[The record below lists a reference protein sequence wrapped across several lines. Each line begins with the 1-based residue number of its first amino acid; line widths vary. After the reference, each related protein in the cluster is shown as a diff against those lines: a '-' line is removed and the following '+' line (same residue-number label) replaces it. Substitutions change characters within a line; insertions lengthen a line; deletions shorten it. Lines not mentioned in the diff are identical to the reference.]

1 MNPLNKLSGWI
12 WFLALTSGLTS
23 CVSTK
28 PAAFRNSFLPPAPRP
43 PVPKFVT
50 PEPPRLEPSLEWRN
64 PPRVVVAPSQQILR
78 PTRAESLIREAD
90 WHYQLGKKHYQE
102 GDEAGARRE
111 FDQAVDLLLSAPERA
126 RDRVVLEKKLEELVE
141 AIHRY
146 DLVGLGSG
154 EVLAEPGFEK
164 PPLEDIPQMT
174 FPIDP
179 TIKNKVIEEVRATV
193 SQLPL
198 EVNDA
203 VLGYIHYFST
213 ERGRKILVNG
223 LRRSGRYRS
232 LIQRIFDEEG
242 IPQELIHLAQ
252 AESGFLPRAVSRKR
266 ATGMWQFVWMRGR
279 EYGLT
284 QTAYTDDRL
293 DPERATRAAAW
304 HLRDL
309 YHQFGDWYLA
319 MAAYNCGP
327 GVVEK
332 AVERTGYADFWELR
346 RRNVLPKETANH
358 VPIILAMTIM
368 AKNARQYGLEGLE
381 LDPPVEYDTIEI
393 NAPTHLLLVAD
404 LAESPVSQIREL
416 NPALLKNVAP
426 VGYTLHAPKGTA
438 GALRSALET
447 VPASRRASWRMHR
460 VGEGETLATIAQR
473 YRMSR
478 ESILAANQKVAG
490 PPEAGDL
497 LLIPAAAPETKAS
510 VKRSVTRRPQPK
522 SATRKPS
529 PVRRA
534 SVQPS

>member
-1 MNPLNKLSGWI
+1 MNPLNKLSWWI

-28 PAAFRNSFLPPAPRP
+28 PAAFRNSFLPPAPKP
-43 PVPKFVT
+43 PVPSFVT
-50 PEPPRLEPSLEWRN
+50 PEPPRLEPSAEWSN

-90 WHYQLGKKHYQE
+90 WHYQLGRKHYQE

-111 FDQAVDLLLSAPERA
+111 FDQAIDLLLSAPERA
-126 RDRVVLEKKLEELVE
+126 RDRVALEKKLEELVE

-164 PPLEDIPQMT
+164 PPMEDIPQMT

-223 LRRSGRYRS
+223 LRRSGRYRP

-284 QTAYTDDRL
+284 QTVYTDDRL

-319 MAAYNCGP
+319 VAAYNCGP

-346 RRNVLPKETANH
+346 RRNVLPKETANY

-478 ESILAANQKVAG
+478 ESILAANQKVTG

-497 LLIPAAAPETKAS
+497 LLIPAAAAETKAS
-510 VKRSVTRRPQPK
+510 VKRNVTRRPQPK